1 MSTLSQAE
9 ARRLAGSTLVV
20 GFDGTTPSTALL
32 ARVSSGEVAGVILFR
47 RNVQSA
53 SQVWSLARELA
64 SAATPSPV
72 VAIDQE
78 GGRVAR
84 LRGGVLA
91 LPPMRALGDRDD
103 LDLTRD
109 AARTLGED
117 LAALGITLNF
127 APVCD
132 VDSNPANPVIGDR
145 AFSRDPATVSKH
157 AGAFIA
163 GMQSAG
169 VAASAKHFPG
179 HGDTDTDSHLELP
192 SLRHDRARLDAVE
205 LPPFRAAVDAGVAT
219 IMTAHV
225 RFESVD
231 PELPATLSSKAL
243 RDLLR
248 GELLAGREQV
258 ALVSDDLLMKAV
270 SARWPPER
278 AAVLAVEAGCDMLL
292 VCDDESAQRRCLEA
306 LADEAMLRPGFAARL
321 REAAGRVDAL
331 RGRWPSRPLETPE
344 ALEAFFQRGSRRRV
358 EAALAETVRSAAGRD
373 PTER

>member
-20 GFDGTTPSTALL
+20 GFDGTSPPPALL
-32 ARVSSGEVAGVILFR
+32 ARISSGDIAGVILFR
-47 RNVQSA
+47 RNVLSA
-53 SQVWSLARELA
+53 SQVWALARGLA
-64 SAATPSPV
+64 AAAPLSPI

-84 LRGGVLA
+84 LRAEVLA

-103 LDLTRD
+103 LALTRD
-109 AARTLGED
+109 AARALGED

-145 AFSRDPATVSKH
+145 AFGRDAETVSRH
-157 AGAFIA
+157 AAAFIA

-169 VAASAKHFPG
+169 VAACAKHFPG

-205 LPPFRAAVDAGVAT
+205 LPPFRAAVEAGVAT

-231 PELPATLSSKAL
+231 PELPATLSTKAL
-243 RDLLR
+243 EELLR
-248 GELLAGREQV
+248 GELLAGRDAV

-270 SARWPPER
+270 SARWPVER

-292 VCDDESAQRRCLEA
+292 VCDDEAAQRRCFEA
-306 LADEAMLRPGFAARL
+306 LAEEAQRRPEFAARL

-331 RGRWPSRPLETPE
+331 RGRWPSRAVATAGELG
-344 ALEAFFQRGSRRRV
+344 AYFLRASRRRV
-358 EAALAETVRSAAGRD
+358 EAALAGAAAAGAGRD

>member
-1 MSTLSQAE
+1 MSTLSRAE

-20 GFDGTTPSTALL
+20 GFDGTYPSDALL

-47 RNVQSA
+47 RNVQST
-53 SQVWSLARELA
+53 SQVRSLARGLA
-64 SAATPSPV
+64 AASTPPPI

-84 LRGGVLA
+84 LRDGVLP

-117 LAALGITLNF
+117 LAALGINLNF

-145 AFSRDPATVSKH
+145 AFGRVPDAVSRH
-157 AGAFIA
+157 ARAFIV

-169 VAASAKHFPG
+169 VAACAKHFPG
-179 HGDTDTDSHLELP
+179 HGDTATDSHLELP

-225 RFESVD
+225 RFEAID
-231 PELPATLSSKAL
+231 PERPATLSSKVL
-243 RDLLR
+243 GELLR
-248 GELLAGREQV
+248 GGLLAGRGDV
-258 ALVSDDLLMKAV
+258 AVVSDDLLMKAV
-270 SARWPPER
+270 SARWPVER

-292 VCDDESAQRRCLEA
+292 VCDDEAAQHRCLEA
-306 LADEAMLRPGFAARL
+306 LADEARRAPAFAARL
-321 REAAGRVDAL
+321 GEAAGRVDSL
-331 RGRWPSRPLETPE
+331 RRRWPSRALANDD
-344 ALEAFFQRGSRRRV
+344 ALEAFLRRGARRGV
-358 EAALAETVRSAAGRD
+358 EDALASRAPAEAGRD